1 MADHSASGMV
11 GLSDGGRENLQ
22 IVKPGYITHNDK
34 LACKAFSCSSGRHVK
49 THWAPSSSFH
59 QNKTVQ
65 NNDQFGNA
73 TAISKSLKPFAIAL
87 VFDQKVLLPSG
98 MVKE

>member
-49 THWAPSSSFH
+49 THWAPSSSF

-73 TAISKSLKPFAIAL
+73 TAISKSLKPLSIAL